1 MLRIADDALRDML
14 FITCMRAS
22 RTVDIRPRRPSFL
35 RRSTAHDIHVR
46 STFFIARRYLGETM
60 RALPASP
67 LFCVASAPAAAARR
81 ALPLAAEP
89 PGWPRALRASL
100 ATASERC
107 VAARASE
114 TDSEAQPA
122 AVDEA
127 PKQPRVFASRAR
139 KDAPEPPRLDRPR
152 LEPRGVDEQPRAA
165 SPATPAAERQFG
177 RFARDASGNFARPG
191 GAPPA
196 PEDDRPPPRAFT
208 SGAGGPREGG
218 GGRFGG
224 PAFGQRGAPGGAA
237 AAPGRGGGV
246 RTAERDKLGRKGRAD
261 DGPAT
266 FGRAATEARRNARA
280 TRKEERS
287 NKTTK
292 KERVEFLE
300 LPPQGLSV
308 EELADKL
315 ALNSA
320 DIIKALF
327 LKGIMTTVNMARTP
341 LATNAAIAHPQ
352 PRPCAD
358 FGQREGAAA
367 GQGVRG

>member
-1 MLRIADDALRDML
+1 MRIFLDANVLFSAAKSAGAIRLLLHALHAAGHRLVADEY
-14 FITCMRAS
+14 
-22 RTVDIRPRRPSFL
+22 V
-35 RRSTAHDIHVR
+35 
-46 STFFIARRYLGETM
+46 
-60 RALPASP
+60 
-67 LFCVASAPAAAARR
+67 
-81 ALPLAAEP
+81 
-89 PGWPRALRASL
+89 
-100 ATASERC
+100 
-107 VAARASE
+107 
-114 TDSEAQPA
+114 
-122 AVDEA
+122 
-127 PKQPRVFASRAR
+127 
-139 KDAPEPPRLDRPR
+139 
-152 LEPRGVDEQPRAA
+152 
-165 SPATPAAERQFG
+165 
-177 RFARDASGNFARPG
+177 
-191 GAPPA
+191 
-196 PEDDRPPPRAFT
+196 
-208 SGAGGPREGG
+208 
-218 GGRFGG
+218 
-224 PAFGQRGAPGGAA
+224 
-237 AAPGRGGGV
+237 
-246 RTAERDKLGRKGRAD
+246 
-261 DGPAT
+261 
-266 FGRAATEARRNARA
+266 ATEARRNARA